1 MKKLFLIASIFAC
14 SVTVANA
21 QTTKKE
27 VTSGKKV
34 NAPAMQADPS
44 KQAVKPVNPTTKPSN
59 PAPASTQKQENPT
72 PKPAAPSVNKEEK
85 KVKVS
90 TGNPPLKKD
99 GTPDKRYKAN
109 QQKLKKDGTP
119 DMRYKENKPVEKN
132 KN

>member
-14 SVTVANA
+14 SVAVVNG

-27 VTSGKKV
+27 VSSGKKV
-34 NAPAMQADPS
+34 NAPAVQADPS
-44 KQAVKPVNPTTKPSN
+44 KQAVKPVKPTSQQVATP
-59 PAPASTQKQENPT
+59 PANAQKQERPT
-72 PKPAAPSVNKEEK
+72 PKPAAPSTIKEDK
-85 KVKVS
+85 KAETAPSKA
-90 TGNPPLKKD
+90 PLKKD

-119 DMRYKENKPVEKN
+119 DMRYKENKPVEKK